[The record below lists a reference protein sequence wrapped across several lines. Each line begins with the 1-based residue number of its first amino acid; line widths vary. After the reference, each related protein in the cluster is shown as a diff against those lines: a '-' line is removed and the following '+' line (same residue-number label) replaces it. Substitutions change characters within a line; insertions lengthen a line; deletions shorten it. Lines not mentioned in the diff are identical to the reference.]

1 LNRLIGFF
9 AWQALF
15 TLARSVFLNQDSATT
30 ERRDVFKSENLKE
43 LPAALIAMQ
52 ADLRPIRK
60 DEDGARGKYA
70 SLTTVMTAV
79 RPILEK
85 HGFSL
90 VQTTMGN
97 GHGAALQ
104 TVLMYKNGEFI
115 SSTIDVPVAKPN
127 DPQAYGSALTYGRR
141 YSIMALLGLV
151 TEDDDAQSATVT
163 LEDRCAE
170 IFAATNLD
178 DLRSADMRH
187 STALALTKTEKWV
200 IRACVKAMTESLS
213 A

>member
-1 LNRLIGFF
+1 
-9 AWQALF
+9 
-15 TLARSVFLNQDSATT
+15 
-30 ERRDVFKSENLKE
+30 VFKSENLKE
-43 LPAALIAMQ
+43 LPAALIKLQ
-52 ADLRPIRK
+52 ADLKPIHK
-60 DEDGARGKYA
+60 DTDGARGKYA
-70 SLTTVMTAV
+70 SLTTVMSVV

-90 VQTTMGN
+90 VQTTMGQ

-104 TVLMYKNGEFI
+104 TVLMYSNGEYI

-151 TEDDDAQSATVT
+151 TEDDDAQSATTT
-163 LEDRCAE
+163 LEDRCAD
-170 IFAATNLD
+170 IFSAQTLE
-178 DLRSADMRH
+178 DLRTADIKH
-187 STALALTKTEKWV
+187 STAAALTKTEKWT
-200 IRACVKAMTESLS
+200 IRACVKAMSESLGQS

>member
-1 LNRLIGFF
+1 
-9 AWQALF
+9 
-15 TLARSVFLNQDSATT
+15 
-30 ERRDVFKSENLKE
+30 VFKSENLKD

-52 ADLRPIRK
+52 ADLKPIQK
-60 DEDGARGKYA
+60 DTAGARGKYA
-70 SLTTVMTAV
+70 SLTTVMNTV
-79 RPILEK
+79 LPILSK

-90 VQTTMGN
+90 VQTTMGQS
-97 GHGAALQ
+97 HGAALQ
-104 TVLMYKNGEFI
+104 TVLLYKNGEYI

-151 TEDDDAQSATVT
+151 TEDDDAQSATLT

-170 IFAATNLD
+170 IFAAQSID
-178 DLRSADMRH
+178 DLRGADMKH
-187 STALALTKTEKWV
+187 STAPGLSKTEKWV
-200 IRACVKAMTESLS
+200 IRACAKAMTESLS